1 MSVKPKILI
10 VDDIP
15 ENLLVLEK
23 ILKKVDADVIKA
35 QNGNLALAATLEHN
49 FALIILDVQMPEMDG
64 YEVAEILKSDE
75 RTASLPIIFVTAI
88 DRNEAKEL
96 KGYDTGAVDFIF
108 KPLNEFIL
116 LCKVRVFLELY
127 RMRSSLEEMVETR
140 TAELSRE
147 MEEHKSVRQ
156 QLQIVKN
163 YLIGILQSMPSILI
177 SIDKNGIVHNW
188 NANAEKFSGILE
200 AQAVGRSIWELTPH
214 FKQFRQAFE
223 QLLIE
228 KQPLTL
234 NNQHLGDKKFYN
246 VSLFP
251 VLVDESE
258 DVVLR
263 FDDVTELRD
272 TEMQLEQAQK
282 METVGTLAGGLAH
295 DFNNMM
301 NGITGTLSII
311 RFKINRNKL
320 IAPEELDRYLQIMED
335 SSQRTI
341 DLIQHLL
348 SLSRKNETN
357 FQQLDLNMV
366 MRHVSKICV
375 NTFDKKIKINT
386 IYSDEYAAVNG
397 DLTQLEQVFLNLCVN
412 GYHAM
417 TIMQE
422 DSNYGEGML
431 ELTINKI
438 RPDKHKIK
446 INPYF
451 KDLDYWCLT
460 VSDTGIGVPE
470 EIRHKIFDPFFTTKE
485 KGKGTGL
492 GLTMVYN
499 IVKQHLGLIELD
511 SEKGRGSIFKVWLPV
526 LHTNSVANTPKAAEE
541 IKSGSGTI
549 LIIDDESVIQNLAAE
564 ILTGSGYQII
574 SAYDGLEG
582 IEKYRTDMNSVNLV
596 LLDLVMPKLS
606 GKEVY
611 FELKKINPAVK
622 IIMCSGFKNDPRIDE
637 VRNHGLKHFIQKPF
651 TYEIL
656 ANTVWEVLNEDKS
669 VKTD

>member
-1 MSVKPKILI
+1 MSIKPKILI

-35 QNGNLALAATLEHN
+35 ANGNLALAATLEHN

-75 RTASLPIIFVTAI
+75 RTANLPIIFVTAI

-127 RMRSSLEEMVETR
+127 RMRSNLEEIVEVR

-147 MEEHKSVRQ
+147 MVEHKTVRQ
-156 QLQIVKN
+156 QLQVVKN
-163 YLIGILQSMPSILI
+163 YLVGILQSMPSILI

-188 NANAEKFSGILE
+188 NTNAEKFTGIPE
-200 AQAVGRSIWELTPH
+200 ALAIGKSIWELTSD
-214 FKQFRQAFE
+214 FDQFRQSFE

-234 NNQHLGDKKFYN
+234 NNQHLGNKKFYN

-251 VLVDESE
+251 VLVDDSE
-258 DVVLR
+258 DVVMR
-263 FDDVTELRD
+263 FDDITELRD

-282 METVGTLAGGLAH
+282 METIGTLAGGLAH

-320 IAPEELDRYLQIMED
+320 ISPEELDRYLQIMED
-335 SSQRTI
+335 SSQRSI

-357 FQQLDLNMV
+357 FQQIDLNLV
-366 MRHVSKICV
+366 LRHISKICV

-386 IYSDEYAAVNG
+386 IYYDEYAAVNG
-397 DLTQLEQVFLNLCVN
+397 DLTQLEQIFLNLCVN

-422 DSNYGEGML
+422 NNVYSEGLL
-431 ELTINKI
+431 EIAVNKI
-438 RPDKHKIK
+438 HPDRHKIK

-451 KDLDYWCLT
+451 KDHDYWCIT
-460 VSDTGIGVPE
+460 VSDTGVGVPE
-470 EIRHKIFDPFFTTKE
+470 EIRNKIFDPFFTTKE

-499 IVKQHLGLIELD
+499 IVKQHLGLIELE
-511 SEKGRGSIFKVWLPV
+511 SEVGRGSIFKIWLPV
-526 LHTNSVANTPKAAEE
+526 
-541 IKSGSGTI
+541 
-549 LIIDDESVIQNLAAE
+549 
-564 ILTGSGYQII
+564 
-574 SAYDGLEG
+574 
-582 IEKYRTDMNSVNLV
+582 
-596 LLDLVMPKLS
+596 
-606 GKEVY
+606 
-611 FELKKINPAVK
+611 
-622 IIMCSGFKNDPRIDE
+622 
-637 VRNHGLKHFIQKPF
+637 FI
-651 TYEIL
+651 T
-656 ANTVWEVLNEDKS
+656 
-669 VKTD
+669 